1 MIHMNSTQKAILVTG
16 TCDTKGDEILYLKEY
31 IESKGLRCLVLD
43 LGLKEDPKNFQA
55 DYTRQQLAES
65 IGSSLDELIE
75 DAKAGRYEVAVE
87 KLSKGAESI
96 IRNLQRDGIID
107 GILAIGGSMGTAI
120 GLRSLRCLPVGFPK
134 VLVSTVAVSD
144 YLHPHFV
151 KSDVILVQPISD
163 FFGLN
168 QWSRRDLKRA
178 ASTICNIVMEEEAL
192 EEGKWLGLTA
202 IGWVASVV
210 PPIKR
215 LMEEKGFKVAITH
228 SVSMQTG
235 ILEDLIRQGVVK
247 GMIDLCPFELLHEI
261 TGGACHSRNRLMAA
275 AEMGVPAIVAPGAIG
290 VFTMNTLQMPEYK
303 KQGRFTVE
311 HNEILG
317 TAKPT
322 IEEMIK
328 TAELMC
334 TRLNPS
340 KGKVAVI
347 VPSQGF
353 FNYDREGKMY
363 YNPEGRSAFINVLK
377 EKLDPKIN
385 LEILDCHW
393 EDLEF
398 MVRLG
403 ELCVEYLAD
412 IQ

>member
-1 MIHMNSTQKAILVTG
+1 MNSGQKTILVTG

-43 LGLKEDPKNFQA
+43 LGLKEDPKTFRP
-55 DYTRQQLAES
+55 DFTREQLAES
-65 IGSSLDELIE
+65 IGSSLDELIA

-87 KLSKGAESI
+87 KLAKGAESI
-96 IRNLQRDGIID
+96 IHNLQKDGMID

-144 YLHPHFV
+144 YLHPHFI

-168 QWSRRDLKRA
+168 QWSKRDLKRA
-178 ASTICNIVMEEEAL
+178 ASTICNIVLEEEAL

-261 TGGACHSRNRLMAA
+261 TGGACHSRNRLKAA
-275 AEMGVPAIVAPGAIG
+275 AEMGVPTIVAPGSIG

-303 KQGRFTVE
+303 KQGRFTIE

-334 TRLNPS
+334 ERLNAS
-340 KGKVAVI
+340 TGKVAVL

-353 FNYDREGKMY
+353 FNYDQKGKMY

-377 EKLDPKIN
+377 EKMDPKVN

-403 ELCVEYLAD
+403 ELCVEYFAD
-412 IQ
+412 IE

>member
-1 MIHMNSTQKAILVTG
+1 MDSRQKAILVTG
-16 TCDTKGDEILYLKEY
+16 TCDTKGDEILYMKEY

-43 LGLKEDPKNFQA
+43 LGLKEDPKNFQP
-55 DYTRQQLAES
+55 DFTRQQLAES

-75 DAKAGRYEVAVE
+75 DAKAGRYEAAVE
-87 KLSKGAESI
+87 KLAKGAESI
-96 IRNLQRDGIID
+96 IHNLQRDGMID

-144 YLHPHFV
+144 YLHPHFI

-168 QWSRRDLKRA
+168 QWSKRDLKRA
-178 ASTICNIVMEEEAL
+178 ASTICNIVLEEEAL

-261 TGGACHSRNRLMAA
+261 TGGACHSRNRLKAA
-275 AEMGVPAIVAPGAIG
+275 AEMGVPTIVAPGSIG

-303 KQGRFTVE
+303 KQGRFTIE

-334 TRLNPS
+334 ERLNAS
-340 KGKVAVI
+340 TGKVAVL

-353 FNYDREGKMY
+353 FNYDRKGKMY

-403 ELCVEYLAD
+403 ELCVEYFAD
-412 IQ
+412 IE

>member
-1 MIHMNSTQKAILVTG
+1 
-16 TCDTKGDEILYLKEY
+16 
-31 IESKGLRCLVLD
+31 
-43 LGLKEDPKNFQA
+43 LKEDPKNFQP
-55 DYTRQQLAES
+55 DFTRHQLAES

-87 KLSKGAESI
+87 KLAKGAESI
-96 IRNLQRDGIID
+96 ILNLQRDRMID

-144 YLHPHFV
+144 YLHPHFI

-168 QWSRRDLKRA
+168 QWSKRDLKRA
-178 ASTICNIVMEEEAL
+178 ASTICNIVLEEEAL

-215 LMEEKGFKVAITH
+215 LMEDRGFKIAITH

-261 TGGACHSRNRLMAA
+261 TGGACHSRNRLEAA
-275 AEMGVPAIVAPGAIG
+275 AEMGVPTIVAPGSIG

-334 TRLNPS
+334 SRLNAS
-340 KGKVAVI
+340 KGKVAVL

-353 FNYDREGKMY
+353 FNYDQKGKMY
-363 YNPEGRSAFINVLK
+363 FNPEGRAAFINVLK
-377 EKLDPKIN
+377 EQLDSKIN

-403 ELCVEYLAD
+403 ELCVEYFAD

>member
-1 MIHMNSTQKAILVTG
+1 M
-16 TCDTKGDEILYLKEY
+16 
-31 IESKGLRCLVLD
+31 
-43 LGLKEDPKNFQA
+43 
-55 DYTRQQLAES
+55 
-65 IGSSLDELIE
+65 
-75 DAKAGRYEVAVE
+75 
-87 KLSKGAESI
+87 
-96 IRNLQRDGIID
+96 ID

-144 YLHPHFV
+144 YLHPHFI

-163 FFGLN
+163 YFWLN
-168 QWSRRDLKRA
+168 QWSKRDLKRA
-178 ASTICNIVMEEEAL
+178 ASTICNIVLEEEAL

-261 TGGACHSRNRLMAA
+261 TGGACHSRNRLKAA
-275 AEMGVPAIVAPGAIG
+275 AEMGVPTIVAPGSIG

-303 KQGRFTVE
+303 KQGRFTIE

-334 TRLNPS
+334 TRLNAS
-340 KGKVAVI
+340 TGKVAVL

-353 FNYDREGKMY
+353 FNYDRKGKV
-363 YNPEGRSAFINVLK
+363 YNTPEGRSAFINVLK
-377 EKLDPKIN
+377 VGKNAI
-385 LEILDCHW
+385 W
-393 EDLEF
+393 SS
-398 MVRLG
+398 
-403 ELCVEYLAD
+403 
-412 IQ
+412 

>member
-1 MIHMNSTQKAILVTG
+1 MNSKQKAILVTG
-16 TCDTKGDEILYLKEY
+16 TCDTKGDEILYMKEY

-43 LGLKEDPKNFQA
+43 LGLKEDPKNFQP
-55 DYTRQQLAES
+55 DFTRQQLAES

-87 KLSKGAESI
+87 KLAKGAEAI
-96 IRNLQRDGIID
+96 IHNLQRDGMID

-144 YLHPHFV
+144 YLHPHFI

-168 QWSRRDLKRA
+168 QWSKRDLKRA
-178 ASTICNIVMEEEAL
+178 ASTICNIVIEEEAL

-261 TGGACHSRNRLMAA
+261 TGGACHSRNRLEAA
-275 AEMGVPAIVAPGAIG
+275 AEMGVPTIVAPGSIG

-303 KQGRFTVE
+303 KQGRFTIE

-334 TRLNPS
+334 TRLNAS
-340 KGKVAVI
+340 KGKVAVL

-353 FNYDREGKMY
+353 FNYDQKGKMY
-363 YNPEGRSAFINVLK
+363 YNPEGRAAFINVLK

-403 ELCVEYLAD
+403 ELCVEYFAD

>member
-1 MIHMNSTQKAILVTG
+1 MDGKQKAILVTG

-43 LGLKEDPKNFQA
+43 LGLKEDPKNFQP
-55 DYTRQQLAES
+55 DFTRQQLAES

-87 KLSKGAESI
+87 KLAKGAESI
-96 IRNLQRDGIID
+96 IHNLQRDRVID

-144 YLHPHFV
+144 YLHPHFI

-168 QWSRRDLKRA
+168 QWSKRDLKRA
-178 ASTICNIVMEEEAL
+178 ASTICNIVLEEEAL

-215 LMEEKGFKVAITH
+215 LMEDKGFKVAITH

-261 TGGACHSRNRLMAA
+261 TGGACHSRNRLEAA
-275 AEMGVPAIVAPGAIG
+275 AEMGVPTIVAPGSIG

-303 KQGRFTVE
+303 KQGRFTIE

-334 TRLNPS
+334 SRLNLS
-340 KGKVAVI
+340 KGKVAVL

-353 FNYDREGKMY
+353 FNYDQKGKMY
-363 YNPEGRSAFINVLK
+363 YNPEGRAAFINVLK

-403 ELCVEYLAD
+403 ELCVEYFAD

>member
-1 MIHMNSTQKAILVTG
+1 MDSRQKAILVTG

-43 LGLKEDPKNFQA
+43 LGLKEDPKTFQP
-55 DYTRQQLAES
+55 DFTRQQLAEA

-87 KLSKGAESI
+87 KLAKGAESI
-96 IRNLQRDGIID
+96 IHNLQRDGMID

-144 YLHPHFV
+144 YLHPHFI

-168 QWSRRDLKRA
+168 QWSKRDLKRA
-178 ASTICNIVMEEEAL
+178 ASTICSIVLEEEAL

-261 TGGACHSRNRLMAA
+261 TGGACHSRNRLKAA
-275 AEMGVPAIVAPGAIG
+275 AEMGVPTIVAPGSIG

-303 KQGRFTVE
+303 KQGRFTIE

-334 TRLNPS
+334 TRLNDS
-340 KGKVAVI
+340 KGKVAVL

-353 FNYDREGKMY
+353 FNYDQKGKMY

-403 ELCVEYLAD
+403 ELCVEYFAD
-412 IQ
+412 IE